1 MIERLLE
8 TDNIVAVAIETPD
21 TPIRDRARTMVRTS
35 LRTLLADKLG
45 TAETT
50 IQLISHPGRPIRLAS
65 PWSHV
70 GLSVSHEP
78 GRSAMAIN
86 VDGPIG
92 IDLLHLGPPLPDIA
106 LLSRD
111 YLGPLASTELA
122 ALAPERQQA
131 GFARAWCRFEAKLK
145 CLGLPRHRKPGWQH
159 VRSPICQCRP
169 VGLPPSPR
177 RTNGTD
183 RASTNRLIAPL
194 LSPPKKQ

>member
-8 TDNIVAVAIETPD
+8 TDNIVAVAIETPE
-21 TPIRDRARTMVRTS
+21 TPIRDRARAMVRST

-50 IQLISHPGRPIRLAS
+50 IQLISHPGCPIRLAL

-92 IDLLHLGPPLPDIA
+92 IDLLRLGPALPDIA

-111 YLGPLASTELA
+111 YLGPLASAELA
-122 ALAPERQQA
+122 ALAPARQQI
-131 GFARAWCRFEAKLK
+131 GFARAWCRFEAGLK
-145 CLGLPRHRKPGWQH
+145 CLGLPLSEWSPTLEARLGACSLSDLPMPPGW
-159 VRSPICQCRP
+159 IAAIATADK
-169 VGLPPSPR
+169 R
-177 RTNGTD
+177 R
-183 RASTNRLIAPL
+183 
-194 LSPPKKQ
+194 

>member
-145 CLGLPRHRKPGWQH
+145 CLGLPLSEWSPAQEARLAACSLTDLPMPPGW
-159 VRSPICQCRP
+159 
-169 VGLPPSPR
+169 
-177 RTNGTD
+177 
-183 RASTNRLIAPL
+183 IAAIATAN
-194 LSPPKKQ
+194 KRH